1 MKKVYMFFL
10 CAVVLINCGYSQWI
24 DPYNF
29 KFCWK
34 VDNLKGKVKSFTE
47 FGYSFE
53 MLSGVIQATGSNG
66 EVTFNYD
73 SLGNRI
79 KFITYDSSHNW
90 FSINTYKYNEDGNQI
105 EQIWEIRDGQR
116 TVIVDLY
123 EIRNNIVK
131 RTNYSTS
138 VGKTLVSS
146 FIYKYDTNGKIIE
159 KTEYINGDLSLKY
172 NYKYNS
178 KGNLVEKLTFLNN
191 GVLETKEFY
200 KYDLNGHPIETI
212 QYFNGKLRLRVN
224 YKYDTKGNII
234 EEIDY
239 IKTNGISRMQKTL
252 NKYDKNG
259 NKIEIITSGDTNHPL
274 TDANEKFRLIE
285 KYEYDER
292 GNWIKKT
299 HLYNGR
305 GYCKERRY
313 EFY

>member
-1 MKKVYMFFL
+1 MKKAYLFL
-10 CAVVLINCGYSQWI
+10 VCAVVLVNCGYTQWI

-53 MLSGVIQATGSNG
+53 KLSGGVEQKKLFGKATYC
-66 EVTFNYD
+66 YD

-79 KFITYDSSHNW
+79 KDITYDSSINW
-90 FSINTYKYNEDGNQI
+90 CSINTYKYNEDGNQI

-131 RTNYSTS
+131 RTHYSTS
-138 VGKTLVSS
+138 VGKTPVSS
-146 FIYKYDTNGKIIE
+146 FIYKFDTNGKIIE
-159 KTEYINGDLSLKY
+159 KTEYSNGDLSLKY

-178 KGNLVEKLTFLNN
+178 KGNLVEKLTFLRN

-239 IKTNGISRMQKTL
+239 IKTNGISRIQKTL
-252 NKYDKNG
+252 NIYDKNG
-259 NKIEIITSGDTNHPL
+259 NKIEIITS
-274 TDANEKFRLIE
+274 DATEKFRQTE
-285 KYEYDER
+285 TYEYDER

-299 HLYNGR
+299 GLYNNGR
-305 GYCKERRY
+305 GYYIERRY